1 MIKLFSVPKN
11 DLPKLYVEQQF
22 DFHMNT

>member
-22 DFHMNT
+22 DFT